1 MLKAAAIS
9 FLCLSLSGCGAYR
22 PLYGKGPD
30 GTSIATSLNGL
41 SVVEQHTRAG
51 QLLRNEILDG
61 LGSGAVQRYG
71 LKLDVTE
78 STSVVAA
85 LSALSSTRKRY
96 NMSAHFELYDSTS
109 GKSLNSGSSFSSVE
123 FDVVNVPVSDLSAAD
138 NARSRAAKE
147 LGQDIKLRLAA
158 FLATQKTG

>member
-9 FLCLSLSGCGAYR
+9 FLCLALAGCGAYR

-30 GTSIATSLNGL
+30 GTSIATSLSGL
-41 SVVEQHTRAG
+41 SVAEQHTRAG

-61 LGSGAVQRYG
+61 SGSGAVQRYG
-71 LKLDVTE
+71 LKLDVAE
-78 STSVVAA
+78 HTSDVAA
-85 LSALSSTRKRY
+85 LSSTLGTRKRY
-96 NMSAHFELYDSTS
+96 NMSAHFELYDTAS
-109 GKSLNSGSSFSSVE
+109 GKSLNSGSSFSNVE
-123 FDVVNVPVSDLSAAD
+123 FDVINVPVSDLSAAD

-158 FLATQKTG
+158 ILAAQKG